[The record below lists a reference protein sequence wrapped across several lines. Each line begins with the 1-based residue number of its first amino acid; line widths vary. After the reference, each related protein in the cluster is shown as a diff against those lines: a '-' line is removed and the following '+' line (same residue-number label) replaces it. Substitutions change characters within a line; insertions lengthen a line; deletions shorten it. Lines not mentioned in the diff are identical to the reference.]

1 MTQTQTAP
9 AKPAEASPAKPLF
22 GFRALLADLAGWIRR
37 HLLTVCLVLFVILI
51 NVGTQIV
58 CALIRQPFPPSLAKV
73 SFEALARGR
82 WYTAP
87 ISMLYVPNLGRLL
100 IDVPL
105 MLVAFGLAESVIGK
119 IKTAWVS
126 VITTLGGVALGMGLC
141 SLSDGRSP
149 QWHAIS
155 HDGAILGPLILVA
168 GTLMCASAFTTMLWR
183 RRIRVIGYA
192 VVLIMFLYRG
202 EVSDYCLLATSVIG
216 HVLGYLMA
224 SCTHGDE
231 YRHGAIYEMRRLIG
245 IVAGVQAIGS
255 LVAVSSRQSFGLL
268 SMFGL
273 LTGSTDFDTGRV
285 VDCLSG
291 ASHTDCFTQYRM
303 MRFTMPG
310 NWLVSIMPT
319 LMLLLIAWGLYRG
332 RHLAAALSIV
342 FNACTIALSTVFYV
356 AIPLSYV
363 DGSDAGAYMDAIS
376 ALQRH
381 GAFHAMLAT
390 MALPL
395 LCIVIIILFRAC
407 FTIRTKSETV
417 LRGIAITFAAFVLLG
432 LLYVGYGLSMPSG
445 FNETPLLVD
454 LIADY
459 VQRLLPIGLLSG
471 VEPAF
476 VPVGLLS
483 EIVYQCV
490 GPMFW
495 LVALCCTWGG
505 LRDRSMINDAYRH
518 RVDEIIGLGGESMSF
533 MATWKGNDYWFSAT
547 GRSAIAYRVSY
558 GIALTVTGPFG
569 DPDEYEDDLHAFA
582 GFCTQRSLT
591 PVFYSV
597 HAEQR
602 DALVSA
608 GWNALDVGTEM
619 VIDPAAWQTR
629 GKKWQDV
636 RTAINKAKRD
646 GITDVL
652 TTFKESPFSVQTQIR
667 EISTQWA
674 GEKALPEMGFTLG
687 GVDELVDP
695 RVKLLYAVD
704 TDGKVLGVTSWLPTY
719 ENGKVVGW
727 TLDFMRHRTD
737 SVNGIMEFLIARMA
751 ERLRDEGEVR
761 FMSLSAAPLAGM
773 SGEGHE
779 QGESAVLDHVL
790 QMVADIME
798 PAYGFHS
805 LFRFKLKFHP
815 DEAKVYIC
823 YPDPAK
829 LPQISLAVAQ
839 AYVPS
844 RRPTCRR
851 SPQPK
856 PCDSYAPSCLRKR
869 TETMRPVDGPSSL
882 RWAVALGALGA
893 TLGKVHKKY
902 YVSP

>member
-37 HLLTVCLVLFVILI
+37 HLLTVCLVLFVIFI

-202 EVSDYCLLATSVIG
+202 EVSDYCLLVTSVIG

-224 SCTHGDE
+224 SRTHGDE

-310 NWLVSIMPT
+310 NWLVSITPT

-332 RHLAAALSIV
+332 RHLAATLSIV

-363 DGSDAGAYMDAIS
+363 DGPDAGAYMDAIS

-390 MALPL
+390 MAL
-395 LCIVIIILFRAC
+395 
-407 FTIRTKSETV
+407 
-417 LRGIAITFAAFVLLG
+417 
-432 LLYVGYGLSMPSG
+432 
-445 FNETPLLVD
+445 PLLVD

-495 LVALCCTWGG
+495 LVALCCTWDG

-652 TTFKESPFSVQTQIR
+652 ATFKESPFSVQTQIR

-844 RRPTCRR
+844 LTPAEAMRFVRTIVPT
-851 SPQPK
+851 K
-856 PCDSYAPSCLRKR
+856 
-869 TETMRPVDGPSSL
+869 TN
-882 RWAVALGALGA
+882 
-893 TLGKVHKKY
+893 
-902 YVSP
+902 

>member
-1 MTQTQTAP
+1 M
-9 AKPAEASPAKPLF
+9 
-22 GFRALLADLAGWIRR
+22 
-37 HLLTVCLVLFVILI
+37 
-51 NVGTQIV
+51 
-58 CALIRQPFPPSLAKV
+58 
-73 SFEALARGR
+73 
-82 WYTAP
+82 
-87 ISMLYVPNLGRLL
+87 
-100 IDVPL
+100 
-105 MLVAFGLAESVIGK
+105 
-119 IKTAWVS
+119 
-126 VITTLGGVALGMGLC
+126 
-141 SLSDGRSP
+141 
-149 QWHAIS
+149 
-155 HDGAILGPLILVA
+155 
-168 GTLMCASAFTTMLWR
+168 
-183 RRIRVIGYA
+183 
-192 VVLIMFLYRG
+192 
-202 EVSDYCLLATSVIG
+202 
-216 HVLGYLMA
+216 
-224 SCTHGDE
+224 
-231 YRHGAIYEMRRLIG
+231 
-245 IVAGVQAIGS
+245 
-255 LVAVSSRQSFGLL
+255 
-268 SMFGL
+268 
-273 LTGSTDFDTGRV
+273 
-285 VDCLSG
+285 
-291 ASHTDCFTQYRM
+291 
-303 MRFTMPG
+303 
-310 NWLVSIMPT
+310 
-319 LMLLLIAWGLYRG
+319 
-332 RHLAAALSIV
+332 
-342 FNACTIALSTVFYV
+342 
-356 AIPLSYV
+356 
-363 DGSDAGAYMDAIS
+363 
-376 ALQRH
+376 
-381 GAFHAMLAT
+381 
-390 MALPL
+390 
-395 LCIVIIILFRAC
+395 
-407 FTIRTKSETV
+407 
-417 LRGIAITFAAFVLLG
+417 
-432 LLYVGYGLSMPSG
+432 
-445 FNETPLLVD
+445 
-454 LIADY
+454 
-459 VQRLLPIGLLSG
+459 
-471 VEPAF
+471 
-476 VPVGLLS
+476 
-483 EIVYQCV
+483 
-490 GPMFW
+490 
-495 LVALCCTWGG
+495 
-505 LRDRSMINDAYRH
+505 
-518 RVDEIIGLGGESMSF
+518 
-533 MATWKGNDYWFSAT
+533 
-547 GRSAIAYRVSY
+547 SY

-667 EISTQWA
+667 EISAQWA

-773 SGEGHE
+773 GGDGME
-779 QGESAVLDHVL
+779 QSAVLDHVL

-844 RRPTCRR
+844 LTPAEAMRFVRTIVPT
-851 SPQPK
+851 K
-856 PCDSYAPSCLRKR
+856 
-869 TETMRPVDGPSSL
+869 TN
-882 RWAVALGALGA
+882 
-893 TLGKVHKKY
+893 
-902 YVSP
+902 

>member
-303 MRFTMPG
+303 MRLTMPG

-363 DGSDAGAYMDAIS
+363 DGPDAGAYMDAIS

-495 LVALCCTWGG
+495 LVALCCAWGG

-667 EISTQWA
+667 EISAQWA

-844 RRPTCRR
+844 LTPAEA
-851 SPQPK
+851 
-856 PCDSYAPSCLRKR
+856 CDSYAPSCLRKR
-869 TETMRPVDGPSSL
+869 TETM
-882 RWAVALGALGA
+882 
-893 TLGKVHKKY
+893 
-902 YVSP
+902 

>member
-224 SCTHGDE
+224 SRTHGDE

-245 IVAGVQAIGS
+245 IVAGVQAIGP

-273 LTGSTDFDTGRV
+273 LTGSTDFDTGHV

-332 RHLAAALSIV
+332 RHLAATLSIV

-445 FNETPLLVD
+445 FNETPLPVD

-652 TTFKESPFSVQTQIR
+652 ATFKESPFSVQTQIR
-667 EISTQWA
+667 EISAQWA

-704 TDGKVLGVTSWLPTY
+704 ADGKVLGVTSWLPTY

-839 AYVPS
+839 VYVPS
-844 RRPTCRR
+844 LTPAEA
-851 SPQPK
+851 
-856 PCDSYAPSCLRKR
+856 CDSYAPSCLRKR
-869 TETMRPVDGPSSL
+869 TETM
-882 RWAVALGALGA
+882 
-893 TLGKVHKKY
+893 
-902 YVSP
+902 

>member
-224 SCTHGDE
+224 SRTHGDE

-273 LTGSTDFDTGRV
+273 LTGSTGFDTGRV

-319 LMLLLIAWGLYRG
+319 LMLLLIA
-332 RHLAAALSIV
+332 
-342 FNACTIALSTVFYV
+342 
-356 AIPLSYV
+356 
-363 DGSDAGAYMDAIS
+363 
-376 ALQRH
+376 
-381 GAFHAMLAT
+381 
-390 MALPL
+390 
-395 LCIVIIILFRAC
+395 
-407 FTIRTKSETV
+407 
-417 LRGIAITFAAFVLLG
+417 
-432 LLYVGYGLSMPSG
+432 
-445 FNETPLLVD
+445 
-454 LIADY
+454 
-459 VQRLLPIGLLSG
+459 
-471 VEPAF
+471 
-476 VPVGLLS
+476 
-483 EIVYQCV
+483 
-490 GPMFW
+490 
-495 LVALCCTWGG
+495 
-505 LRDRSMINDAYRH
+505 
-518 RVDEIIGLGGESMSF
+518 
-533 MATWKGNDYWFSAT
+533 
-547 GRSAIAYRVSY
+547 
-558 GIALTVTGPFG
+558 
-569 DPDEYEDDLHAFA
+569 
-582 GFCTQRSLT
+582 
-591 PVFYSV
+591 
-597 HAEQR
+597 
-602 DALVSA
+602 
-608 GWNALDVGTEM
+608 
-619 VIDPAAWQTR
+619 
-629 GKKWQDV
+629 
-636 RTAINKAKRD
+636 
-646 GITDVL
+646 
-652 TTFKESPFSVQTQIR
+652 
-667 EISTQWA
+667 
-674 GEKALPEMGFTLG
+674 
-687 GVDELVDP
+687 
-695 RVKLLYAVD
+695 
-704 TDGKVLGVTSWLPTY
+704 
-719 ENGKVVGW
+719 
-727 TLDFMRHRTD
+727 
-737 SVNGIMEFLIARMA
+737 
-751 ERLRDEGEVR
+751 
-761 FMSLSAAPLAGM
+761 
-773 SGEGHE
+773 
-779 QGESAVLDHVL
+779 
-790 QMVADIME
+790 
-798 PAYGFHS
+798 
-805 LFRFKLKFHP
+805 
-815 DEAKVYIC
+815 
-823 YPDPAK
+823 
-829 LPQISLAVAQ
+829 
-839 AYVPS
+839 
-844 RRPTCRR
+844 
-851 SPQPK
+851 
-856 PCDSYAPSCLRKR
+856 
-869 TETMRPVDGPSSL
+869 
-882 RWAVALGALGA
+882 
-893 TLGKVHKKY
+893 
-902 YVSP
+902 

>member
-224 SCTHGDE
+224 SRTHGDE

-273 LTGSTDFDTGRV
+273 LTGSTDFDTGHV

-495 LVALCCTWGG
+495 LVALCCAWGG

-652 TTFKESPFSVQTQIR
+652 ATFKESPFSVQTQIR

-704 TDGKVLGVTSWLPTY
+704 ADGKVLGVTSWLPTY

-839 AYVPS
+839 VYVPS
-844 RRPTCRR
+844 LTPAEA
-851 SPQPK
+851 
-856 PCDSYAPSCLRKR
+856 CDSYAPSCLRKR
-869 TETMRPVDGPSSL
+869 TETM
-882 RWAVALGALGA
+882 
-893 TLGKVHKKY
+893 
-902 YVSP
+902 

>member
-1 MTQTQTAP
+1 MTQTQTAL
-9 AKPAEASPAKPLF
+9 AKPVEASPAKPLF

-168 GTLMCASAFTTMLWR
+168 GTLMCVSAFTTMLWR

-273 LTGSTDFDTGRV
+273 LTGSTDFDTGHV

-342 FNACTIALSTVFYV
+342 FNACTIALSRCPTWTAPTPVHTWMRYPHCNGTAHSTRCWPRWRCRCCASSSSSCSAHVSPFARKARPCCAV
-356 AIPLSYV
+356 SPSRSPHSYYW
-363 DGSDAGAYMDAIS
+363 D
-376 ALQRH
+376 
-381 GAFHAMLAT
+381 
-390 MALPL
+390 
-395 LCIVIIILFRAC
+395 
-407 FTIRTKSETV
+407 
-417 LRGIAITFAAFVLLG
+417 
-432 LLYVGYGLSMPSG
+432 
-445 FNETPLLVD
+445 
-454 LIADY
+454 
-459 VQRLLPIGLLSG
+459 
-471 VEPAF
+471 
-476 VPVGLLS
+476 
-483 EIVYQCV
+483 
-490 GPMFW
+490 
-495 LVALCCTWGG
+495 CCT
-505 LRDRSMINDAYRH
+505 
-518 RVDEIIGLGGESMSF
+518 
-533 MATWKGNDYWFSAT
+533 SAT
-547 GRSAIAYRVSY
+547 ACPCR
-558 GIALTVTGPFG
+558 
-569 DPDEYEDDLHAFA
+569 
-582 GFCTQRSLT
+582 
-591 PVFYSV
+591 
-597 HAEQR
+597 
-602 DALVSA
+602 
-608 GWNALDVGTEM
+608 
-619 VIDPAAWQTR
+619 PAST
-629 GKKWQDV
+629 
-636 RTAINKAKRD
+636 KRRCWS
-646 GITDVL
+646 I
-652 TTFKESPFSVQTQIR
+652 
-667 EISTQWA
+667 
-674 GEKALPEMGFTLG
+674 
-687 GVDELVDP
+687 
-695 RVKLLYAVD
+695 
-704 TDGKVLGVTSWLPTY
+704 
-719 ENGKVVGW
+719 
-727 TLDFMRHRTD
+727 
-737 SVNGIMEFLIARMA
+737 
-751 ERLRDEGEVR
+751 
-761 FMSLSAAPLAGM
+761 
-773 SGEGHE
+773 
-779 QGESAVLDHVL
+779 
-790 QMVADIME
+790 
-798 PAYGFHS
+798 
-805 LFRFKLKFHP
+805 
-815 DEAKVYIC
+815 
-823 YPDPAK
+823 
-829 LPQISLAVAQ
+829 
-839 AYVPS
+839 
-844 RRPTCRR
+844 
-851 SPQPK
+851 
-856 PCDSYAPSCLRKR
+856 
-869 TETMRPVDGPSSL
+869 
-882 RWAVALGALGA
+882 
-893 TLGKVHKKY
+893 
-902 YVSP
+902 

>member
-1 MTQTQTAP
+1 
-9 AKPAEASPAKPLF
+9 
-22 GFRALLADLAGWIRR
+22 
-37 HLLTVCLVLFVILI
+37 
-51 NVGTQIV
+51 
-58 CALIRQPFPPSLAKV
+58 
-73 SFEALARGR
+73 
-82 WYTAP
+82 
-87 ISMLYVPNLGRLL
+87 
-100 IDVPL
+100 
-105 MLVAFGLAESVIGK
+105 
-119 IKTAWVS
+119 
-126 VITTLGGVALGMGLC
+126 
-141 SLSDGRSP
+141 
-149 QWHAIS
+149 
-155 HDGAILGPLILVA
+155 
-168 GTLMCASAFTTMLWR
+168 
-183 RRIRVIGYA
+183 
-192 VVLIMFLYRG
+192 
-202 EVSDYCLLATSVIG
+202 
-216 HVLGYLMA
+216 
-224 SCTHGDE
+224 
-231 YRHGAIYEMRRLIG
+231 
-245 IVAGVQAIGS
+245 
-255 LVAVSSRQSFGLL
+255 
-268 SMFGL
+268 
-273 LTGSTDFDTGRV
+273 
-285 VDCLSG
+285 
-291 ASHTDCFTQYRM
+291 M

-652 TTFKESPFSVQTQIR
+652 ATFKESPFSVQTQIR
-667 EISTQWA
+667 EISAQWA

-704 TDGKVLGVTSWLPTY
+704 ADGKVLGVTSWLPTY

-844 RRPTCRR
+844 LTPAEAMRFVRTIVPT
-851 SPQPK
+851 K
-856 PCDSYAPSCLRKR
+856 
-869 TETMRPVDGPSSL
+869 TN
-882 RWAVALGALGA
+882 
-893 TLGKVHKKY
+893 
-902 YVSP
+902 

>member
-22 GFRALLADLAGWIRR
+22 GFCALLADLAGWIRR

-303 MRFTMPG
+303 MRLTMPG

-332 RHLAAALSIV
+332 RHLAATLSIV

-363 DGSDAGAYMDAIS
+363 DGPDAGAYMDAIS

-390 MALPL
+390 MAL
-395 LCIVIIILFRAC
+395 
-407 FTIRTKSETV
+407 
-417 LRGIAITFAAFVLLG
+417 
-432 LLYVGYGLSMPSG
+432 
-445 FNETPLLVD
+445 PLLVD

-495 LVALCCTWGG
+495 LVALCCAWGG

-569 DPDEYEDDLHAFA
+569 DPDEYEDDLRAFA
-582 GFCTQRSLT
+582 DFCTQRSLT

-602 DALVSA
+602 DELVSA

-652 TTFKESPFSVQTQIR
+652 ATFKESPFSVQTQIR
-667 EISTQWA
+667 EISAQWA

-704 TDGKVLGVTSWLPTY
+704 ADGKVLGVTSWLPTY

-737 SVNGIMEFLIARMA
+737 SVNGIMEFLIARMS

-844 RRPTCRR
+844 LTPAEAMRFVRTIVPT
-851 SPQPK
+851 K
-856 PCDSYAPSCLRKR
+856 
-869 TETMRPVDGPSSL
+869 TN
-882 RWAVALGALGA
+882 
-893 TLGKVHKKY
+893 
-902 YVSP
+902 

>member
-303 MRFTMPG
+303 MRLTMPG

-332 RHLAAALSIV
+332 RHLAATLSIV

-363 DGSDAGAYMDAIS
+363 DGPDAGAYMDAIS

-495 LVALCCTWGG
+495 LVALCCTWDG

-518 RVDEIIGLGGESMSF
+518 RVDDSGLHFSLKDAASMNMAEDGKILINGAMGITGIKKTSTFTIGIILVLITLVVVLNLIRSRAGRAISAIRDNEIAAKSIGINITRYKLMAFVLSSVFAGMAGVLYSLNYSSLVAKKFDYNTSINILVFVVLGGIGSIRGSVI
-533 MATWKGNDYWFSAT
+533 AA
-547 GRSAIAYRVSY
+547 AI
-558 GIALTVTGPFG
+558 LTV
-569 DPDEYEDDLHAFA
+569 
-582 GFCTQRSLT
+582 
-591 PVFYSV
+591 
-597 HAEQR
+597 
-602 DALVSA
+602 
-608 GWNALDVGTEM
+608 
-619 VIDPAAWQTR
+619 
-629 GKKWQDV
+629 
-636 RTAINKAKRD
+636 
-646 GITDVL
+646 
-652 TTFKESPFSVQTQIR
+652 
-667 EISTQWA
+667 
-674 GEKALPEMGFTLG
+674 LPEMLRGLNDYRMLIYAIVLIVMMIFT
-687 GVDELVDP
+687 
-695 RVKLLYAVD
+695 
-704 TDGKVLGVTSWLPTY
+704 
-719 ENGKVVGW
+719 
-727 TLDFMRHRTD
+727 
-737 SVNGIMEFLIARMA
+737 
-751 ERLRDEGEVR
+751 
-761 FMSLSAAPLAGM
+761 
-773 SGEGHE
+773 
-779 QGESAVLDHVL
+779 
-790 QMVADIME
+790 
-798 PAYGFHS
+798 
-805 LFRFKLKFHP
+805 
-815 DEAKVYIC
+815 
-823 YPDPAK
+823 
-829 LPQISLAVAQ
+829 
-839 AYVPS
+839 
-844 RRPTCRR
+844 R
-851 SPQPK
+851 SPKLVAWRKEEIPDFEAEQIPK
-856 PCDSYAPSCLRKR
+856 
-869 TETMRPVDGPSSL
+869 G
-882 RWAVALGALGA
+882 
-893 TLGKVHKKY
+893 
-902 YVSP
+902 

>member
-224 SCTHGDE
+224 SRTHGDE

-245 IVAGVQAIGS
+245 IVAGVQAIGP

-273 LTGSTDFDTGRV
+273 LTGSTDFDTGHV

-332 RHLAAALSIV
+332 RHLAATLSIV

-445 FNETPLLVD
+445 FNETPLPVD

-495 LVALCCTWGG
+495 LVALCCTWDG

-652 TTFKESPFSVQTQIR
+652 ATFKESPFSVQTQIR

-704 TDGKVLGVTSWLPTY
+704 ADGKVLGVTSWLPTY

-839 AYVPS
+839 VYVPS
-844 RRPTCRR
+844 LTPAEA
-851 SPQPK
+851 
-856 PCDSYAPSCLRKR
+856 CDSYAPSCLRKR
-869 TETMRPVDGPSSL
+869 TETM
-882 RWAVALGALGA
+882 
-893 TLGKVHKKY
+893 
-902 YVSP
+902 

>member
-224 SCTHGDE
+224 SRTHGDE

-332 RHLAAALSIV
+332 RHLAATLSIV

-445 FNETPLLVD
+445 FNETPLLVN

-495 LVALCCTWGG
+495 LVALCCTWDG

-667 EISTQWA
+667 EISAQWA

-687 GVDELVDP
+687 DVDELVDP

-844 RRPTCRR
+844 LTP
-851 SPQPK
+851 PK